1 MTSGTFSGTLY
12 GNGHTITVTGSQTY
26 TGLATGFAH
35 DTYIGGL
42 VSKLTGQIY
51 DLNVVLKT
59 NTSASYRSS
68 GDGTLRVGLIAGV
81 LDLGGVIENCTVTI
95 NSGSRLAAH
104 KESSGGNW
112 ASAGAVAGGTNGSM
126 TIRNVTVTNNGDIA
140 SGLSS
145 GSLSENFNYD
155 SYASASMFVAFIW
168 NDKSSYTQ
176 VMNNVVAK
184 GSGSVRGYVSSIL
197 GMLYKDTKAITVP
210 NYYNLFSGSY
220 HYNNA
225 YVSYTLFKWLKS
237 DSSTV
242 TNYYNGPN
250 TNENMMSTGYYAV
263 PSNSIEVDTAKYNIF
278 FDSSKSD
285 LTNSLGITYS
295 ASNPSAGYERT
306 YKLTAQNGS
315 SWTTKDI
322 VDGKVIFTGLPTE
335 AATWSSNNNFY
346 ATLTYTDTKLPT
358 LDALTEYEHGYV
370 SGNSPSG
377 TAISTG
383 DDFFNKF
390 IDRNSGTPSGNY
402 YLTDD
407 IFITGF
413 TGKGFSGTLDGNGK
427 TIYIVG
433 AQAGTNGSNIG
444 GLVGTLTGTIKNVRV
459 VIYSD
464 VNVDAGSKSEA
475 EDDVV
480 AVGIGGIA
488 GKITGNG
495 SVENVSVVIK
505 QGVTFKNSWSGSG
518 SDRAIG
524 GIAGE
529 MIGSGSVKNCTVQL
543 DGYMLSESSW
553 PFAAGIVGITEDLS
567 ANGSVTYE
575 NIILKGS
582 GQLGGYA
589 HNPDQPTFAAAITT
603 TQPQPGSVKKF
614 FTVNGFI
621 YDMTNPNPTTG
632 ALDNE
637 TKLTAGRVSSFGYV
651 CQNDNNEGYGTS
663 GGLSPT
669 DIIDASNIFDYNCS
683 MSDHLEYHDV
693 GDGNV
698 YYNISRSASI
708 ATAVDGLSG
717 SRVTPYFRPGSDENI
732 TLVASAGDW
741 NSYKLIKAKG
751 ASTAVSVNKDNTKV
765 VDVPKTQAVDE
776 STITLV
782 KVNTVN
788 PADVAVNPASYTGE
802 ALTPSVT
809 ISYGSVSSD
818 NYTLQYADDIV
829 NAREYDVT
837 VNLKNGYYFYDDG
850 SQTAKL
856 SDTFTFIVNKASVT
870 LTVGL
875 GYSVTEYDG
884 QGKTGDRSVSISGNA
899 AISQD
904 ELGSLTYTYN
914 GSTNIPVNAGEYTV
928 GVIIGNSDNID
939 AAVTEATLTV
949 TPKQVT
955 LTHRETKLSFTD
967 ITDTNKDSAA
977 FYVEVGIGIAD
988 FVQGE
993 TEPGFTVSLNTDGA
1007 TWIQNNE
1014 RTEYLAAGKYTLT
1027 VTLSGDNYK
1036 LADGADT
1043 VSVTVTKNAEANS
1056 FVKEYAREGWFY
1068 YSKPTDPTAAVA
1080 RFGEPVVKYYSDAEK
1095 SKENEVAEFTKSTPA
1110 GTYYYTVTVA
1120 GTNSYNGLTA
1130 EGEFVVGKLEV
1141 TVSLSAESAVY
1152 TGAPYPVDSVTVT
1165 LTGADG
1171 MDYSDDRNTLLGTV
1185 AWKIN
1190 KSLTTVEHFPADAG
1204 RYTLG
1209 IYSID
1214 NAANITVKGGLENV
1228 TADIVIKPATVSFSA
1243 KLNEGA
1249 SLEYGQAVPDFK
1261 TMVTV
1266 TPETLT
1272 GFDFGA
1278 DDWYYTATSDYT
1290 ASTTVGAVSVFV
1302 TVKIKDPNY
1311 VVQAGNESFT
1321 LKIEVTKATI
1331 ELVVSIDGGAYTGKA
1346 KVAQVTGQPEG
1357 VEPTVTYYSVNEAET
1372 GDARYTPLDSAPVN
1386 AGKYA
1391 VRVKVSGAANY
1402 NDYDSGYIPYTI
1414 AKAAVSFTVSIDDW
1428 TYGDAHATPSIN
1440 GLDPDVEDIRSAIKY
1455 SYNGTTY
1462 GGSPY
1467 ESGEIP
1473 SQAGNYT
1480 VTATYRESKNYK
1492 SRTSEAEFTIDRA
1505 VPELTLTVNESLTY
1519 KADYQTVTYTLSE
1532 HEESD
1537 TVSEFKITD
1546 AEGKPVE
1553 NGRIRDAGV
1562 YTATATVSNTANYN
1576 ELKVSA
1582 KFTVKQKELQ
1592 ISNKYAKGTQFE
1604 FGSLRK
1610 NNHSSPTNYLGI
1622 VEGIYDADN
1631 YEGNSVYKLALDV
1644 SDSDF
1649 AEDYLIVKQEGYTL
1663 TVTVTDG
1670 NYTFAGGSSPTVTVE
1685 VTKAENGFT
1694 GAYSRDSWD
1703 YYDVP
1708 SADDEVLPVPTFG
1721 KNDVKTA
1728 YYTDSGYSVPYEG
1741 NLDYSTPAGTYYVKI
1756 YVEGTVNYSY
1766 AETTGS
1772 FTVNKREV
1780 SIKISC
1786 SKTEFVYGDS
1796 FENVFNADYDNFVD
1810 LDIFGECGWQY
1821 RLKGASDWTAGL
1833 PEKPDVGEYEI
1844 NYYYTNTANVEL
1856 SESSDTDAEF
1866 TVIPAEVEF
1875 TVSIPDGNDLVYGMG
1890 ADEVEKLVS
1899 IQTDTEL
1906 YYEVSYTVALT
1917 DDGEYSSLT
1926 NAGTSVTVTVEITVD
1941 NANYKPSVKGALSY
1955 VLTVQKAVLTVK
1967 AEDLSILRRDIS
1979 RYYEIE
1985 SLYGCYKVEGLKNG
1999 HSISELFS
2007 LSSDPEYGGDFEYD
2021 EYTVTASIREDSPIS
2036 ANYSCSENS
2045 DFTVLFTLSVA
2056 SYEMSFSIDGWT
2068 YGDEETHGPTGIEG
2082 VPQSLGKNIIWTYCI
2097 DNEEQEELASVP
2109 VEAGNY
2115 ILKAY
2120 IPATAEYTAGKAECK
2135 FTIAPKEITVSAGT
2149 VQNAVYN
2156 PDAAVYADEFYAYF
2170 TVVGAVSGDMTDTI
2184 LALKA
2189 YKDGN
2194 IVPNLNNAGSY
2205 EIRAEIVN
2213 KNYVMAS
2220 GTELPVLD
2228 FTVEKADMNVSVSVE
2243 GWTYRSAPVT
2253 PVVNG
2258 IMEEAKYAFT
2268 YNGSDYSSQPYSSAD
2283 APENAGVYT
2292 LTVTVKGTENYNGT
2306 EVTSDS
2312 FTVSRQSI
2320 TSRVSILGWVYGQ
2333 YDANK
2338 NAPFVTSNPG
2348 KGDVKYTYAVYG
2360 TDEFVSAVPENAG
2373 SYTVKAVI
2381 AETANYTE
2389 AYATLDFEIEKASI
2403 APGIAS
2409 VTGSE
2414 YSGNAAL
2421 VNLINGSNPGS
2432 AAVTYSFE
2440 KYSGGEWNEVS
2451 EAVYA
2456 GSYRVKA
2463 EVAASD
2469 NYFGGITEYFEFAVS
2484 AKEII
2489 YTWSLTDD
2497 KIVYGDSLDMVLGS
2511 VVYDETG
2518 ILASFVER
2526 DRGYVTFTASALVD
2540 GALYTPAV
2548 NAGSS
2553 VIFSL
2558 AVALDAE
2565 KAGAD
2570 VSDSYIITLSAPAA
2584 DSKTIAVKEIKIASA
2599 DVCDIYGAS
2608 YTDGAALYDYF
2619 GGYFTYNDESV
2630 NALEDGVNTVEY
2642 TISSDSALLPN
2653 AGSYIVTVSVSGNY
2667 SGEAELTYVIEKAV
2681 IALNSGY
2688 EFAFGYLNAAN
2699 IADKG
2704 VYGSLILGLIG
2715 GESVDYALSAA
2726 TDADDLYAD
2735 YLKVNSYTVNV
2746 TLPEDVNYIFADG
2759 IYASFV
2765 VNVVKGENEWVSEF
2779 VRDDWT
2785 YLSEPSEAV
2794 MPVARFDAEYVSVK
2808 YYSDSE
2814 YTNELGEDGFA
2825 PGIPAGVYYAVA
2837 TVGGTE
2843 NYGAL
2848 IGEYTF
2854 EVLKLNAIVSV
2865 STPDAEFD
2873 GEPYDGIGYS
2883 VSGADA
2889 SVMGEVSWKYSADG
2903 GATFTNGLPTDA
2915 GHYIIRIDGIA
2926 NESVTVYNGYENFY
2940 LTVNPKQIAFEV
2952 RLNDF
2957 TVYYGDEIDPTELI
2971 AEPVPASDEC
2981 GSFSYS
2987 VKAVNGIGVEYYAG
3001 MLAKSKITLNVSIDI
3016 DDSNY
3021 VAVISSGDVSF
3032 EIQPKEIKPEI
3043 VVEEAVV
3050 ADGEEI
3056 SIANGYEYTVIDAI
3070 KNYMA
3075 QSGVKHYDYDIFVN
3089 GARYSA
3095 SETTWEPGEYTVSVS
3110 LSGNHSGS
3118 MEIKM
3123 TVEENAD
3130 YATVSVREPLTPVG
3144 EFLNTI
3150 NLNMAGALAILF
3162 AFIVSVVVILFF
3174 GLRRKNK

>member
-1 MTSGTFSGTLY
+1 M
-12 GNGHTITVTGSQTY
+12 
-26 TGLATGFAH
+26 
-35 DTYIGGL
+35 
-42 VSKLTGQIY
+42 
-51 DLNVVLKT
+51 
-59 NTSASYRSS
+59 
-68 GDGTLRVGLIAGV
+68 
-81 LDLGGVIENCTVTI
+81 
-95 NSGSRLAAH
+95 
-104 KESSGGNW
+104 
-112 ASAGAVAGGTNGSM
+112 
-126 TIRNVTVTNNGDIA
+126 
-140 SGLSS
+140 
-145 GSLSENFNYD
+145 
-155 SYASASMFVAFIW
+155 
-168 NDKSSYTQ
+168 
-176 VMNNVVAK
+176 
-184 GSGSVRGYVSSIL
+184 
-197 GMLYKDTKAITVP
+197 
-210 NYYNLFSGSY
+210 
-220 HYNNA
+220 
-225 YVSYTLFKWLKS
+225 
-237 DSSTV
+237 
-242 TNYYNGPN
+242 
-250 TNENMMSTGYYAV
+250 
-263 PSNSIEVDTAKYNIF
+263 
-278 FDSSKSD
+278 
-285 LTNSLGITYS
+285 
-295 ASNPSAGYERT
+295 
-306 YKLTAQNGS
+306 
-315 SWTTKDI
+315 
-322 VDGKVIFTGLPTE
+322 
-335 AATWSSNNNFY
+335 
-346 ATLTYTDTKLPT
+346 
-358 LDALTEYEHGYV
+358 
-370 SGNSPSG
+370 
-377 TAISTG
+377 
-383 DDFFNKF
+383 
-390 IDRNSGTPSGNY
+390 
-402 YLTDD
+402 
-407 IFITGF
+407 
-413 TGKGFSGTLDGNGK
+413 
-427 TIYIVG
+427 
-433 AQAGTNGSNIG
+433 
-444 GLVGTLTGTIKNVRV
+444 
-459 VIYSD
+459 
-464 VNVDAGSKSEA
+464 
-475 EDDVV
+475 
-480 AVGIGGIA
+480 
-488 GKITGNG
+488 
-495 SVENVSVVIK
+495 
-505 QGVTFKNSWSGSG
+505 
-518 SDRAIG
+518 
-524 GIAGE
+524 
-529 MIGSGSVKNCTVQL
+529 
-543 DGYMLSESSW
+543 
-553 PFAAGIVGITEDLS
+553 
-567 ANGSVTYE
+567 
-575 NIILKGS
+575 
-582 GQLGGYA
+582 
-589 HNPDQPTFAAAITT
+589 
-603 TQPQPGSVKKF
+603 
-614 FTVNGFI
+614 
-621 YDMTNPNPTTG
+621 
-632 ALDNE
+632 
-637 TKLTAGRVSSFGYV
+637 
-651 CQNDNNEGYGTS
+651 
-663 GGLSPT
+663 
-669 DIIDASNIFDYNCS
+669 
-683 MSDHLEYHDV
+683 
-693 GDGNV
+693 
-698 YYNISRSASI
+698 
-708 ATAVDGLSG
+708 
-717 SRVTPYFRPGSDENI
+717 
-732 TLVASAGDW
+732 
-741 NSYKLIKAKG
+741 
-751 ASTAVSVNKDNTKV
+751 
-765 VDVPKTQAVDE
+765 
-776 STITLV
+776 
-782 KVNTVN
+782 
-788 PADVAVNPASYTGE
+788 
-802 ALTPSVT
+802 
-809 ISYGSVSSD
+809 
-818 NYTLQYADDIV
+818 
-829 NAREYDVT
+829 
-837 VNLKNGYYFYDDG
+837 
-850 SQTAKL
+850 
-856 SDTFTFIVNKASVT
+856 
-870 LTVGL
+870 
-875 GYSVTEYDG
+875 
-884 QGKTGDRSVSISGNA
+884 
-899 AISQD
+899 
-904 ELGSLTYTYN
+904 
-914 GSTNIPVNAGEYTV
+914 
-928 GVIIGNSDNID
+928 
-939 AAVTEATLTV
+939 
-949 TPKQVT
+949 
-955 LTHRETKLSFTD
+955 
-967 ITDTNKDSAA
+967 
-977 FYVEVGIGIAD
+977 
-988 FVQGE
+988 
-993 TEPGFTVSLNTDGA
+993 
-1007 TWIQNNE
+1007 
-1014 RTEYLAAGKYTLT
+1014 
-1027 VTLSGDNYK
+1027 
-1036 LADGADT
+1036 
-1043 VSVTVTKNAEANS
+1043 
-1056 FVKEYAREGWFY
+1056 
-1068 YSKPTDPTAAVA
+1068 
-1080 RFGEPVVKYYSDAEK
+1080 
-1095 SKENEVAEFTKSTPA
+1095 
-1110 GTYYYTVTVA
+1110 
-1120 GTNSYNGLTA
+1120 
-1130 EGEFVVGKLEV
+1130 
-1141 TVSLSAESAVY
+1141 
-1152 TGAPYPVDSVTVT
+1152 
-1165 LTGADG
+1165 
-1171 MDYSDDRNTLLGTV
+1171 
-1185 AWKIN
+1185 
-1190 KSLTTVEHFPADAG
+1190 
-1204 RYTLG
+1204 
-1209 IYSID
+1209 
-1214 NAANITVKGGLENV
+1214 
-1228 TADIVIKPATVSFSA
+1228 
-1243 KLNEGA
+1243 
-1249 SLEYGQAVPDFK
+1249 
-1261 TMVTV
+1261 
-1266 TPETLT
+1266 
-1272 GFDFGA
+1272 
-1278 DDWYYTATSDYT
+1278 
-1290 ASTTVGAVSVFV
+1290 
-1302 TVKIKDPNY
+1302 
-1311 VVQAGNESFT
+1311 
-1321 LKIEVTKATI
+1321 
-1331 ELVVSIDGGAYTGKA
+1331 
-1346 KVAQVTGQPEG
+1346 AQVTGQPEG
-1357 VEPTVTYYSVNEAET
+1357 VTPTVTYYSVNEAET
-1372 GDARYTPLDSAPVN
+1372 GDARYTKLDSAPVN
-1386 AGKYA
+1386 AGSYA
-1391 VRVKVSGAANY
+1391 VRVTVSGAANY
-1402 NDYDSGYIPYTI
+1402 NDYDSDYISYTI

-1428 TYGDAHATPSIN
+1428 TYGDAHATPSIT
-1440 GLDPDVEDIRSAIKY
+1440 GLTPDVEDIRSAIKY
-1455 SYNGTTY
+1455 SYNGATY
-1462 GGSPY
+1462 GGSSY
-1467 ESGEIP
+1467 ESDEIP
-1473 SQAGNYT
+1473 SEAGTYTVKAYYPGSGNYEEY
-1480 VTATYRESKNYK
+1480 TAVKDFGIAK
-1492 SRTSEAEFTIDRA
+1492 ADP
-1505 VPELTLTVNESLTY
+1505 VLELIINETLTYDAAEH
-1519 KADYQTVTYTLSE
+1519 TVTYTLSGHNE
-1532 HEESD
+1532 NG
-1537 TVSEFKITD
+1537 TVTSFVITD
-1546 AEGKPVE
+1546 ADGVTVE
-1553 NGRIRDAGV
+1553 NGKIRNAGV
-1562 YTATATVSNTANYN
+1562 YKATATVGNTANYN
-1576 ELKVSA
+1576 QAEVRA
-1582 KFTVKQKELQ
+1582 DFTVAAKVLTIDDDYANGKEVYFGIL
-1592 ISNKYAKGTQFE
+1592 NKT
-1604 FGSLRK
+1604 
-1610 NNHSSPTNYLGI
+1610 NHSSQTNYPDI
-1622 VEGIYDADN
+1622 VEGIYLADTG
-1631 YEGNSVYKLALDV
+1631 EGHSVYKLALDV

-1670 NYTFAGGSSPTVTVE
+1670 NYTFADGSSSTVKVE
-1685 VTKAENGFT
+1685 VTKAANAFT
-1694 GAYSRDSWD
+1694 SEYSRADWT
-1703 YYDVP
+1703 YYNVP
-1708 SADDEVLPVPTFG
+1708 SFEDLPVPTFG

-1728 YYTDSGYSVPYEG
+1728 YYTDSGYSEPYEG
-1741 NLDYSTPAGTYYVKI
+1741 ELDYSTPAGTYYVLAF
-1756 YVEGTVNYSY
+1756 VEGTENYNYTEQRS
-1766 AETTGS
+1766 S
-1772 FTVNKREV
+1772 FTVLKREV
-1780 SIKISC
+1780 KVVVTAEKSVF
-1786 SKTEFVYGDS
+1786 EYGDAIDGIS
-1796 FENVFNADYDNFVD
+1796 FDYENAGSYGSDVFGTTGYRYHAE
-1810 LDIFGECGWQY
+1810 GEE
-1821 RLKGASDWTAGL
+1821 KWTEGL
-1833 PEKPDVGEYEI
+1833 PEQPDVGEYVIEFT
-1844 NYYYTNTANVEL
+1844 YTNTANVKL
-1856 SESSDTDAEF
+1856 SKSSVTDAKF
-1866 TVIPAEVEF
+1866 TVTQADVLF
-1875 TVSIPDGNDLVYGMG
+1875 DVSMNGDVIYGMS
-1890 ADEVEKLVS
+1890 ADEVKDLVT
-1899 IQTDTEL
+1899 IRTDDNTALE
-1906 YYEVSYTVALT
+1906 YDVSYTVALT
-1917 DDGEYSSLT
+1917 DGGEYNEYT
-1926 NAGTSVTVTVEITVD
+1926 NAGTSVTVTVKITVD
-1941 NANYKPSVKGALSY
+1941 NANYKPSVNGKLSY

-1967 AEDLSILRRDIS
+1967 AEDLSILRAELFPTYS
-1979 RYYEIE
+1979 EIE
-1985 SLYGCYKVEGLKNG
+1985 SLYGQYKVVGLKNG
-1999 HSISELFS
+1999 HAISDLFS
-2007 LSSDPEYGGDFEYD
+2007 LSSDPEYGGEFTADVYN
-2021 EYTVTASIREDSPIS
+2021 VTASLKEDSPLS

-2097 DNEEQEELASVP
+2097 DNEEQEELTSVP

-2120 IPATAEYTAGKAECK
+2120 IPATAEYTAGKAERR

-2149 VQNAVYN
+2149 VQNAVYD

-2170 TVVGAVSGDMTDTI
+2170 TVVGAVSGDMKDTI

-2220 GTELPVLD
+2220 GAELPVLG
-2228 FTVEKADMNVSVSVE
+2228 FTVEKADMNVSVSVK
-2243 GWTYRSAPVT
+2243 GWTYGSAPEK
-2253 PVVNG
+2253 PVIEGRAENAG
-2258 IMEEAKYAFT
+2258 YSLN
-2268 YNGSDYSSQPYSSAD
+2268 YSGSDNSSQPYSSAD

-2292 LTVTVKGTENYNGT
+2292 LTVTVDGTENYNGT

-2409 VTGSE
+2409 VTGRE

-2440 KYSGGEWNEVS
+2440 KYSGGKWNEVS

-2570 VSDSYIITLSAPAA
+2570 VSDSYIITLSAPAV
-2584 DSKTIAVKEIKIASA
+2584 DSKEVAVKQIAIDAASFS
-2599 DVCDIYGAS
+2599 DVYGNS
-2608 YTDGAALYDYF
+2608 YTEDISLGEYF
-2619 GGYFTYNDESV
+2619 GGYFTFNGESV

-2642 TISSDSALLPN
+2642 AISSDSALLPN

-2667 SGEAELTYVIEKAV
+2667 SGEAELTYVIKKAV

-2735 YLKVNSYTVNV
+2735 YLKVNSYTVTV
-2746 TLPEDVNYIFADG
+2746 TLPDDVNYIFADG

-2808 YYSDSE
+2808 YYSDPE

-2848 IGEYTF
+2848 RGEYTF

-2940 LTVNPKQIAFEV
+2940 LTVNPKQIEFKV

-3001 MLAKSKITLNVSIDI
+3001 MLAKSKIILNVSIDI

-3021 VAVISSGDVSF
+3021 VAFISSGEVSF